1 MAFLIFE
8 SPAQFMAHT
17 RCSVKKEGRPERIV
31 SEFLEASGQSQH
43 KGCIEVTGVK
53 IGTGVWV
60 WQLGV
65 TEIS

>member
-1 MAFLIFE
+1 
-8 SPAQFMAHT
+8 MAHT